1 MYRCKNC
8 DKPHHDTPDCGK
20 MKKSNI
26 DKVNESIYGSS
37 NKRTIIM
44 AVEKNS
50 EDFNKLKNKWILDSG
65 ATSHMCNNI
74 DILYNKKE
82 SISKLEL
89 ALEKNT
95 SNVLINGDI
104 DVIIKNQK
112 WRVKYS

>member
-1 MYRCKNC
+1 
-8 DKPHHDTPDCGK
+8 

-65 ATSHMCNNI
+65 ATSNMCNNI
-74 DILYNKKE
+74 DIIYNKKE
-82 SISKLEL
+82 SIYKL
-89 ALEKNT
+89 
-95 SNVLINGDI
+95 
-104 DVIIKNQK
+104 
-112 WRVKYS
+112 